1 MSHTVATTV
10 TIQPKEHIM
19 PANNRMH
26 VKKTAIIMIVAGENP
41 KRKGTLAFNRFN
53 LYRNGMT
60 VGEYIAAGGR
70 SGDVNYDVAA
80 GYITITHAE

>member
-10 TIQPKEHIM
+10 TIQPKEHTM

-26 VKKTAIIMIVAGENP
+26 VKKAAVITVVAGENP
-41 KRKGTLAFNRFN
+41 KRIGTLSFTRLN
-53 LYRNGMT
+53 LYRTGMT

-70 SGDVNYDVAA
+70 SGDINYDVAA
-80 GYITITHAE
+80 GYITVTHAG